1 VAAIEDSRNHQGRLC
16 VVDAVPHR
24 EPLRAHQLIKLGD
37 LTLTSERE
45 GAVHSIC
52 LFGELDLATANSVQD
67 ELTRVEASD
76 ADSII
81 VDLSG
86 LTFIDSTGIRLL
98 YSAAARSRAD
108 SDRLALLRGGV
119 AVQRALQI
127 TALED
132 RLPFA
137 D

>member
-1 VAAIEDSRNHQGRLC
+1 
-16 VVDAVPHR
+16 VVDAISHR
-24 EPLRAHQLIKLGD
+24 EPLRAHEVSKLGD

-86 LTFIDSTGIRLL
+86 LTFMDSTGIRLL
-98 YSAAARSRAD
+98 YRAAARSRAD
-108 SDRLALLRGGV
+108 SDRLALLRGGT

>member
-1 VAAIEDSRNHQGRLC
+1 MIDAIS
-16 VVDAVPHR
+16 HR
-24 EPLRAHQLIKLGD
+24 EPLRAHDVIQLGD

-45 GAVHSIC
+45 GAVHSLC

-67 ELTRVEASD
+67 ELTRVEASN
-76 ADSII
+76 ADSIV

-98 YSAAARSRAD
+98 YCAAARSRAD
-108 SDRLALLRGGV
+108 SDRLALLRGGA

-127 TALED
+127 TALD
-132 RLPFA
+132 DHLPFA